1 MNNRSRVIKKIVII
15 LVIVLFVSGIIII
28 NKNLIKKETEIAL
41 NPEIVGYTIT
51 IDLNGADKV
60 DKKKIS
66 CISENNNCYVTL
78 PNAIRKNGTVLGF
91 SKNPDDIIPEYLIGT
106 KISIE
111 DNMKLY
117 VISEKENIV
126 YIENND
132 VDYLEK
138 NIIKCTSYNKEN
150 KCKVK
155 MPLFNKK
162 GYENRG
168 YSTSSSS
175 LVGFVFP
182 NEDYVISKDVTLYP
196 IYGINNHMKKI
207 MIDKTYTYLD
217 STIEVEEGCTNDVYN
232 AFLNYLKEIS
242 YNAPFLLIGN
252 KISFITDDS
261 FDYIWGKNYVGMNY
275 GPRNLRAV
283 DIRCGTRLVNDYYGT
298 MVHEMSHSWDFY
310 YATKIGNNISSE
322 NDIINLYNKY
332 SNMKIRPFRE
342 YSYSNI
348 YEFLAD
354 MMKYY
359 YFKYI
364 MKNEKYVN
372 SEYPSDIKKA
382 IEKYICISN
391 NNYDKNKC
399 NL

>member
-1 MNNRSRVIKKIVII
+1 MNNTGRTVKKIVII
-15 LVIVLFVSGIIII
+15 LVIILFISGILFL
-28 NKNLIKKETEIAL
+28 NKKLIKEENEIVQ
-41 NPEIVGYTIT
+41 NPEIAGYTVT
-51 IDLNGADKV
+51 IDLNGADKI

-66 CISENNNCYVTL
+66 CINENNNCYVTL
-78 PNAIRKNGTVLGF
+78 PNVTRDDGQVLGF
-91 SKNPDDIIPEYLIGT
+91 SKNPNDIVPEYLIGT
-106 KISIE
+106 KISID

-117 VISEKENIV
+117 VISEKENTV
-126 YIENND
+126 YIEQND

-138 NIIKCTSYNKEN
+138 NIIKCTSYNKES

-168 YSTSSSS
+168 YSTSTSS

-196 IYGINNHMKKI
+196 IYGINNHLKKI
-207 MIDKTYTYLD
+207 NVSKTFTYLD
-217 STIEVEEGCTNDVYN
+217 SIIEIEEGCTSDIYDIY
-232 AFLNYLKEIS
+232 LNYLKEIS
-242 YNAPFLLIGN
+242 YKAPFLLIGN
-252 KISFITDDS
+252 KISFINDDD
-261 FDYIWGKNYVGMNY
+261 FDYIWGKGYVGMNY

-283 DIRCGTRLVNDYYGT
+283 DIRCGSKLINDYYGT

-310 YATKIGNNISSE
+310 YATKIGNNITSE

-332 SNMKIRPFRE
+332 SKMENRPFRD

-359 YFKYI
+359 YFKYVVKKGSYTNNEFPED
-364 MKNEKYVN
+364 MKKTL
-372 SEYPSDIKKA
+372 
-382 IEKYICISN
+382 EKYICISN
-391 NNYDKNKC
+391 NNYDKTKC
-399 NL
+399 S